1 MIYQNRCTFLQLK
14 LFFVV
19 LVTIA
24 SSCAHQTRAKFFAS
38 FPKYYVWL
46 VIKLVIR
53 VGQGQCGGK
62 GLVLR
67 PPRGIATQV
76 ERVEEKT
83 GTKITQTNKNKLK

>member
-14 LFFVV
+14 LFLVV

-38 FPKYYVWL
+38 FPKYYVWF
-46 VIKLVIR
+46 VIR

-76 ERVEEKT
+76 TRVEEKT

>member
-14 LFFVV
+14 LFLV

-38 FPKYYVWL
+38 FPKYYVWF
-46 VIKLVIR
+46 VIR

-62 GLVLR
+62 DLVLR

-83 GTKITQTNKNKLK
+83 GTKITQTNKNKQK